1 MTKTIAFSTVPLANT
16 DAFVRGYSDTPVA
29 NGPPEKQARIT
40 VEIPASLH
48 RRFKSQAAS
57 EGCKIADLVRE
68 WVEGY
73 LAKGHT

>member
-1 MTKTIAFSTVPLANT
+1 MTKTIAFSTLPPANT
-16 DAFVRGYSDTPVA
+16 DAFVRSYSDTPVA
-29 NGPPEKQARIT
+29 PEPPEKQARIT

-57 EGCKIADLVRE
+57 EGHKIADLVRE

-73 LAKGHT
+73 LAK

>member
-1 MTKTIAFSTVPLANT
+1 MTKTIAFSTVPPANT
-16 DAFVRGYSDTPVA
+16 DAFVRGYSDKPVE
-29 NGPPEKQARIT
+29 PEPTEKQARIT

-57 EGCKIADLVRE
+57 EGHKIADLVRQ

-73 LAKGHT
+73 VV